1 MSIGITVFSCAKD
14 ESVEPGTT
22 VKKEIIRPSGV
33 ISPERAAVLNDEWTK
48 TRVSAINKARTEPDN
63 RSDWWSLEDM
73 RNYLDYAENQAN
85 ELGYEMDGVRVY
97 YAAYPENDESEH
109 AGQATMFI
117 VPTGNVS
124 DNAKNGNMLR
134 AGNGDI
140 PGSDPLNDSNNG
152 YPPEANY
159 PQ

>member
-1 MSIGITVFSCAKD
+1 
-14 ESVEPGTT
+14 
-22 VKKEIIRPSGV
+22 
-33 ISPERAAVLNDEWTK
+33 
-48 TRVSAINKARTEPDN
+48 
-63 RSDWWSLEDM
+63 M